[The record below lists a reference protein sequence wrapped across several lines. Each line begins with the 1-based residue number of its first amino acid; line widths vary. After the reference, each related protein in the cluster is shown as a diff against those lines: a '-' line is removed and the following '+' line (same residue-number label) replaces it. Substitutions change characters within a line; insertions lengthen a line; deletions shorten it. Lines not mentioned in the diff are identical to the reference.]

1 MPIAKSRTSLFSGV
15 ARRSTD
21 WSPAA
26 PSGGTV
32 AQAGGEPA
40 GGEVPRYYRLYAALR
55 QKIIAGVWPPPR
67 PLPTEAELAAFYGVS
82 RVTVRRAM
90 VLLEE
95 QSLIWRQ
102 RGRGTFVNDA
112 VLGGDDRSNFG
123 GLLENI
129 NDFQLA
135 TTVQPIRF
143 ATLAADA
150 EVARRL
156 EVAGG
161 SDVLQVVRVRHRPD
175 GPISHITCYVRFPEA
190 GSLDPDLLGNRPVL
204 AALEAAGIRVDR
216 VEQGLSAVNA
226 EGEVAARLDVPVGTA
241 LVSMWRVVRDTV
253 GRPVQFIRSLYRPDR
268 YEYRVALSRHTGATP
283 PRWVPLD

>member
-1 MPIAKSRTSLFSGV
+1 MPIAKSRTSLFPAV
-15 ARRSTD
+15 AGTGTD
-21 WSPAA
+21 PSPA
-26 PSGGTV
+26 PPPQGTP
-32 AQAGGEPA
+32 ARAGGEPA
-40 GGEVPRYYRLYAALR
+40 GGEIPRYHRLYAALR
-55 QKIIAGVWPPPR
+55 QKIVAGVWPPPR

-112 VLGGDDRSNFG
+112 VLGGGDRSNFG

-129 NDFQLA
+129 NDFQLV
-135 TTVQPIRF
+135 TTVEPIRF
-143 ATLAADA
+143 ATLAANA

-175 GPISHITCYVRFPEA
+175 GPISHVTCHVRFPEA
-190 GSLDPDLLGNRPVL
+190 DSIDPDLLGNRPVL

-226 EGEVAARLDVPVGTA
+226 EGEVAERLDVPVGTA
-241 LVSMWRVVRDTV
+241 LISMWRVVRDTV

-268 YEYRVALSRHTGATP
+268 YEYRVGLSRHAGATP